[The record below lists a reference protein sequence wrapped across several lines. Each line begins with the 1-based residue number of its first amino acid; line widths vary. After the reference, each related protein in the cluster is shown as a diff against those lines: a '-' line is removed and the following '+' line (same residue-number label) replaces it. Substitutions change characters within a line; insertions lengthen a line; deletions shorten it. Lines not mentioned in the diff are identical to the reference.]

1 MHRNAHADEVLSLL
15 LQAMSALHAPHKAAL
30 ERALIAPRYLAVE
43 DSPGESVV
51 AVAAFGRE
59 LLYWSDVEEGW
70 ELAIPSEGGTIP
82 TRGCNQFEL
91 GHVLHRALGSAV
103 LSNLAI
109 DADVLSAGVR
119 PPTVRR
125 SFLR

>member
-70 ELAIPSEGGTIP
+70 ELAIPSEGGTPPVAAINSSSDMCCTEHWAP
-82 TRGCNQFEL
+82 R
-91 GHVLHRALGSAV
+91 V